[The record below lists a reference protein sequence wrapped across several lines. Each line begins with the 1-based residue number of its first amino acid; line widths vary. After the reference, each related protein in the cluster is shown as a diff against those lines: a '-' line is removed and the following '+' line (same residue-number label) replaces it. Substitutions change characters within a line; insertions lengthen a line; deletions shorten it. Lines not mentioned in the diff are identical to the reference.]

1 MGHYKIVKYLDTGE
15 LIPDPTPSEKIDV
28 CLQHADGLIKIK
40 GEKVAMMEMRKHA
53 AWYLKGM
60 KGNGRVRC
68 KINEIE
74 KREALAEILYTYAE
88 EMEKEHQVS

>member
-1 MGHYKIVKYLDTGE
+1 
-15 LIPDPTPSEKIDV
+15 
-28 CLQHADGLIKIK
+28 
-40 GEKVAMMEMRKHA
+40 MMEMRKHA

-60 KGNGRVRC
+60 KGNGRVRR

-74 KREALAEILYTYAE
+74 KREALAEILYTYAD

>member
-1 MGHYKIVKYLDTGE
+1 MGHYKIVKYLETGE

-28 CLQHADGLIKIK
+28 CLLHADRLIKIK

-60 KGNGRVRC
+60 NGRARR